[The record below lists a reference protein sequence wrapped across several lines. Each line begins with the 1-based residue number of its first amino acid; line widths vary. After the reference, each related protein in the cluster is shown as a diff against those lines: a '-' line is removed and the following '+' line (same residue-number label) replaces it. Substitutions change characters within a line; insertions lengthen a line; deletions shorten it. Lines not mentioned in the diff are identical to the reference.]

1 MSQALQKNGH
11 LKMVRHPPMLAKA
24 QELIPE
30 LYHHDVLPQAM
41 ISAQPDA
48 QQIHGWRADV
58 VNSAEHFFQYDFAQG
73 EHVIIDFGKHCVGY
87 LEFACEAVGSPP
99 DAPAHLQF
107 IFGETLAEVVEP
119 FSEYNGWLSSSWLQ
133 QQDCYLDELPGRTRL
148 SRRYC
153 CRYLRINVLALS
165 RKFQLRFTALK
176 LDTITSASLA
186 TLPACET
193 VDLQLKRIDEVA
205 VNTLKNCMHDV
216 FEDGPKRDRR
226 LWLGDLRLQ
235 ALVNDVTVQNYA
247 LVKRCLYLFAAMTRE
262 DGMVSANIFVKP
274 QVIADDTFLFDYAL
288 FFVDVLQEYV
298 AATDDSETLAQ
309 LWPLAWRQIEL
320 AMERVDRNGIVRDSS
335 DWWSFIDWHEDL
347 NKQAASQGV
356 LIYCMNKALMLARTY
371 DSSKVTWLEAQI
383 TTLKCAALRELWDP
397 KSGFFVSGESRQI
410 SCASQ
415 VWLVLADVGTP
426 ESQRQLLARLL
437 IHPPEIQMNTPYMM
451 HHYVAALLQVN
462 EREQATHEIKRYWG
476 AMVEHG
482 ADTFWELF
490 DPLRPD
496 FSPYGSKLINSYCH
510 AWSCTPSWF
519 IRKYLL

>member
-1 MSQALQKNGH
+1 MSQALQQNGH
-11 LKMVRHPPMLAKA
+11 IKMVRHPYMLSKA
-24 QELIPE
+24 QELIPD
-30 LYHHDVLPQAM
+30 LWHHDILPHAM
-41 ISAQPDA
+41 VSAQPDSG
-48 QQIHGWRADV
+48 QIHGWRANV
-58 VNSAEHFFQYDFAQG
+58 VNTTAEFFQRDFAQG
-73 EHVIIDFGKHCVGY
+73 EHVIIDFGQHCVGY
-87 LEFACEAVGSPP
+87 LEFSCEAIGSPP

-107 IFGETLAEVVEP
+107 IFGETLPEVVEP
-119 FSEYNGWLSSSWLQ
+119 FSEYHGWLSSSWLQ
-133 QQDCYLDELPGRTRL
+133 QQDCYLDELPNRTRL
-148 SRRYC
+148 PRRYC
-153 CRYLRINVLALS
+153 CRYLRINVMALS
-165 RKFQLRFTALK
+165 RKFQLRFTSLK
-176 LDTITSASLA
+176 LDTVTSASLA
-186 TLPACET
+186 DLPAYHSA
-193 VDLQLKRIDEVA
+193 DHQLTRIDDVA
-205 VNTLKNCMHDV
+205 VKTLKNCMQEV

-235 ALVNDVTVQNYA
+235 ALVNDVTVKNYA

-298 AATDDSETLAQ
+298 AATHDNATLAD
-309 LWPLAWRQIEL
+309 LWPVAWRQIEL
-320 AMERVDRNGIVRDSS
+320 AMERVAENGIVRDSN

-356 LIYCMNKALMLARTY
+356 LIYCLNKALVLARVY

-383 TTLKCAALRELWDP
+383 ATLKSAALRELWDQQ
-397 KSGFFVSGESRQI
+397 SGFFVSGPARQI

-415 VWLVLADVGTP
+415 VWMVLAEVGTP

-437 IHPPEIQMNTPYMM
+437 SHPPEIQMNTPYMV

-462 EREQATHEIKRYWG
+462 ERDQATGEIKRYWG

-490 DPLRPD
+490 DPQRPD

-519 IRKYLL
+519 IREYQL

>member
-1 MSQALQKNGH
+1 MSQALQQNGH
-11 LKMVRHPPMLAKA
+11 LQMVRHQNMEAKA
-24 QELIPE
+24 QALTPA
-30 LYHHDVLPQAM
+30 LFHHDVYPQGVV
-41 ISAQPDA
+41 SAVQDA

-58 VNSAEHFFQYDFAQG
+58 AASVQDFFKQDFFQG

-87 LEFACEAVGSPP
+87 LEFACEAAGSPP

-119 FSEYNGWLSSSWLQ
+119 FSDYSGWLSSSWLQ
-133 QQDCYLDELPGRTRL
+133 QQDCYLDELPHHMRL
-148 SRRYC
+148 PRRYC
-153 CRYLRINVLALS
+153 CRFLRINVVALS
-165 RKFQLRFTALK
+165 RKFQLRFTSLK
-176 LDTITSASLA
+176 LDTVTSASLA
-186 TLPACET
+186 QLPTCSSN
-193 VDLQLKRIDEVA
+193 DKQLQRIDEVA
-205 VNTLKNCMHDV
+205 VHTLKNCMHDV

-235 ALVNDVTVQNYA
+235 ALVNDVTVKNYD

-274 QVIADDTFLFDYAL
+274 QLIADDTFLFDYAL

-298 AATDDSETLAQ
+298 AVTDDRETLAE
-309 LWPLAWRQIEL
+309 LWSLAWRQIEL
-320 AMERVDRNGIVRDSS
+320 ALERVAQNGIVRDSA
-335 DWWSFIDWHEDL
+335 DWWSFIDWHEEL

-356 LIYCMNKALMLARTY
+356 LIYCLSKALILARDY
-371 DSSKVTWLEAQI
+371 DVSKVSLLEEKISWLKAAAQ
-383 TTLKCAALRELWDP
+383 RELWDAQ
-397 KSGFFVSGESRQI
+397 SGFYTSGESQQV

-415 VWLVLADVGTP
+415 VWMVLADVGTP
-426 ESQRQLLARLL
+426 EKQRSLLKRLKS
-437 IHPPEIQMNTPYMM
+437 HPPKIQMNTPYMM

-462 EREQATHEIKRYWG
+462 EMEQATQEIKNYWG
-476 AMVEHG
+476 AMLEYG

-490 DPLRPD
+490 DPKRPD

>member
-1 MSQALQKNGH
+1 MSQALQQNGH
-11 LKMVRHPPMLAKA
+11 LKMVRHPQILAKA
-24 QELIPE
+24 QALIPE
-30 LYHHDVLPQAM
+30 LYHQDIFPQV
-41 ISAQPDA
+41 IINAQPDSL
-48 QQIHGWRADV
+48 QIHGWRAEV
-58 VNSAEHFFQYDFAQG
+58 VNTAAEFHQQDFAQG
-73 EHVIIDFGKHCVGY
+73 EHVIIDFGQHCVGY

-119 FSEYNGWLSSSWLQ
+119 FSDYSGWLSSSWLQ
-133 QQDCYLDELPGRTRL
+133 QQDCYLDELPNRMRL

-153 CRYLRINVLALS
+153 CRYLRINVVALS
-165 RKFQLRFTALK
+165 RKFQLRFTSLK
-176 LDTITSASLA
+176 LDTVTSASLA
-186 TLPACET
+186 ALPRCTSA
-193 VDLQLKRIDEVA
+193 DNQLKRIDEVA

-235 ALVNDVTVQNYA
+235 ALVNDVTVKNYS

-298 AATDDSETLAQ
+298 AVTDDSEALTE
-309 LWPLAWRQIEL
+309 LWPVAWRQIEL
-320 AMERVDRNGIVRDSS
+320 ALERVADNGIVRDSS

-356 LIYCMNKALMLARTY
+356 LIYCLNKALLLARLC
-371 DSSKVTWLEAQI
+371 DPVKIHFLEHEI
-383 TTLKCAALRELWDP
+383 SRLKAAALHELWDP
-397 KSGFFVSGESRQI
+397 QSGFFTSGESRQI

-426 ESQRQLLARLL
+426 ESQQQLLAR
-437 IHPPEIQMNTPYMM
+437 INSHPPEIQMNTPYMM
-451 HHYVAALLQVN
+451 HHYVAALLHTN
-462 EREQATHEIKRYWG
+462 ELEQATQEIKRYWG
-476 AMVEHG
+476 AMVEYG

-490 DPLRPD
+490 DPKRPD